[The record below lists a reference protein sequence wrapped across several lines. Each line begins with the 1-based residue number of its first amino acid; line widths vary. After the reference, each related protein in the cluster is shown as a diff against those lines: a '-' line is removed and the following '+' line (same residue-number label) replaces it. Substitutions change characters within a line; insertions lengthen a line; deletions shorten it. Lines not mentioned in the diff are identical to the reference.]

1 MPVTPAAKAAALSQE
16 ANGPSDDDDDLQLAE
31 EGPTSR
37 SGRIARIIGALLVPA
52 VVVAG
57 VSYAGWLWVQRQYWV
72 GVDQQNVA
80 IFRGVNG
87 EVLSMSLSQLE
98 TETTLAVSDLPDHYQ
113 EQLANGI
120 QVDDEVAAERTV
132 AMLQVQAQACRT
144 ARTQGRACTTV
155 SSTWTTPSPT
165 PSESSTSTATPSGSA
180 SPSPLGTPTPTPATT
195 RAAPAPASTAPTTT
209 LVALG
214 AP

>member
-1 MPVTPAAKAAALSQE
+1 MAPATMTTTF
-16 ANGPSDDDDDLQLAE
+16 NWPRR
-31 EGPTSR
+31 GPTSR
-37 SGRIARIIGALLVPA
+37 SGRIARVIGALLVAA

-80 IFRGVNG
+80 IFRGVSG

-98 TETTLAVSDLPDHYQ
+98 TETTIAVTDLPDHYQ
-113 EQLANGI
+113 ELLANGI
-120 QVDDEVAAERTV
+120 QVDDKAAAERTV
-132 AMLQVQAQACRT
+132 SMLQVQAQACRY

-165 PSESSTSTATPSGSA
+165 ASPTTSGSSASGSA
-180 SPSPLGTPTPTPATT
+180 SPSPVGTRTPTPATT
-195 RAAPAPASTAPTTT
+195 RAAPAPAPASTSPATAVVA
-209 LVALG
+209 LVA
-214 AP
+214 P